1 VGIIGSPGG
10 AAYRRDHDTADHAS
24 AVDMT
29 TAVEHRNATQHA
41 NTAGRLRQL
50 GVDSAYIL
58 IGFPLALIGFVLL
71 VTGISLAGGLLIT
84 LIGVPVLA
92 LTLIVARGLAQ
103 IERIRIAP
111 VLRIGRTVVA
121 YRRAPEGAGFWRRV
135 VTPLGDGQTWLDLLH
150 GVVGFVPATVT
161 WAITVTWWSTA
172 VTGSLYWAYEWAL
185 PDDGDGY
192 HDLAHWLGLPDT
204 TASRILVYTAVGL
217 LFLLTLPF
225 VVRALAVGQARFSQV
240 LLTGLAG
247 LRTQIAGLQV
257 SAESAR
263 AATRAA
269 ASAEATA
276 LRRLERDIHDG
287 PQQRL
292 VRIAVD
298 LGRAQQQL
306 VTDPEAVPGTVEE
319 ALAQTREAL
328 EELRT
333 LSRGIAPPILTD
345 RGLPAA
351 LSALAVRCTVPV
363 ELDVPELPRA
373 SALAEQTAYFAVAEA
388 LTNVAKHS
396 GATRC
401 SVLVR
406 EAAGRLA
413 LIITDDGAGG
423 AHLAKGHGLA
433 GLADRLEAAGG
444 RLRVA
449 SPAGGPTTIS
459 AELPWPTDL

>member
-1 VGIIGSPGG
+1 MT
-10 AAYRRDHDTADHAS
+10 TADHVS
-24 AVDMT
+24 AADMT
-29 TAVEHRNATQHA
+29 TTAHPTDATHHA
-41 NTAGRLRQL
+41 NAAHDPNVVGRLRQL
-50 GVDSAYIL
+50 GVDTAYIL
-58 IGFPLALIGFVLL
+58 FGFPLAVIGFVLL
-71 VTGISLAGGLLIT
+71 VTGISLAAGLLIT
-84 LIGVPVLA
+84 LVGVPLLA
-92 LTLIVARGLAQ
+92 LTLTVARGLAE

-111 VLRIGRTVVA
+111 VLRVGRTHIA
-121 YRRAPEGAGFWRRV
+121 YRRAPDGASFWRRV
-135 VTPLGDGQTWLDLLH
+135 MIPIGDGQTWLDLLH
-150 GVVGFVPATVT
+150 GVVGLVPATVT
-161 WAITVTWWSTA
+161 WSITVTWWSTA
-172 VTGSLYWAYEWAL
+172 LTGSLYWAYDWAL
-185 PDDGDGY
+185 PGNDDGY
-192 HDLAHWLGLPDT
+192 HELAHWLGLPDT
-204 TASRILVYTAVGL
+204 TAARTLLYTAVGL
-217 LFLLTLPF
+217 LFLITLPF
-225 VVRALAVGQARFSQV
+225 VVRALAVGQAGFSRT
-240 LLTGLAG
+240 LLTGLAR
-247 LRTQIAGLQV
+247 LRSEIEGLQA
-257 SAESAR
+257 SAQTAR

-269 ASAEATA
+269 ASAEAIA

-298 LGRAQQQL
+298 LGRAQHQL

-319 ALAQTREAL
+319 ALTQTREAL

-351 LSALAVRCTVPV
+351 LSALAARCTVPV
-363 ELDVPELPRA
+363 ELDVPELARA
-373 SALAEQTAYFAVAEA
+373 SALAEQTAYFAAAEA

-406 EAAGRLA
+406 ESAGQLT
-413 LIITDDGAGG
+413 LIVTDDGGGG

-449 SPAGGPTTIS
+449 SPPGGPTTIS